1 MKALAWLALLSA
13 GLGGIESASADTP
26 KPGDALEWLNRVAAS
41 ARQLTYSGTFV
52 YQYGKTLETSR
63 ITHLRDAGG
72 ERSKL
77 ETLDGPLQ
85 VILRKDDD
93 FYCLNTDSK
102 PVKLDASHGRQF
114 FPSLTSAPAS
124 TFTDNYQVKL
134 GGVERV
140 AGYDCQML
148 RLVPKD
154 NLRYERRLCADVGS
168 GLLLKTA
175 TFNEKNEM
183 IEMFAFTQVAFGQQ
197 LDKERVRNMLVDSL
211 VESQVEHSA
220 LEGNVVESGWT
231 VANPPP
237 GFKKVME
244 MKRSLSGKPGS
255 VYHLVYSDGL
265 AAVSVF
271 IEPSKEKSKFPLG
284 SSHQGAVNY
293 FLTRVADFQVTVLGE
308 VPQPSVMQIG
318 NSVALRPRQ

>member
-1 MKALAWLALLSA
+1 MKALVWLALLSA
-13 GLGGIESASADTP
+13 GLGGIKSAGADTP
-26 KPGDALEWLNRVAAS
+26 KPGDSLEWLNRVATS

-63 ITHLRDAGG
+63 ITHMRDAGG

-85 VILRKDDD
+85 VILRRDDD
-93 FYCLNTDSK
+93 FYCLDTDSK
-102 PVKLDASHGRQF
+102 PVRLDRSHGRQF
-114 FPSLTSAPAS
+114 FPSLISAPVSA
-124 TFTDNYQVKL
+124 FTDNYQVKL

-140 AGYDCQML
+140 AGYDCQVL

-154 NLRYERRLCADVGS
+154 NMRYERRLCADVGS

-183 IEMFAFTQVAFGQQ
+183 VEMFAFTQVALGQQ
-197 LDKERVRNMLVDSL
+197 LDRERVRNMLVDSL
-211 VESQVEHSA
+211 GGPAADHSTPD
-220 LEGNVVESGWT
+220 GNVAESGWM

-244 MKRSLSGKPGS
+244 MKRSLNGKPGS

-271 IEPSKEKSKFPLG
+271 IEPSKEKSKFPIG
-284 SSHQGAVNY
+284 SSQQGAVSY
-293 FLTRVADFQVTVLGE
+293 FLTRVADFHVTVVGE
-308 VPQPSVMQIG
+308 VPQASVMQIG
-318 NSVALRPRQ
+318 NSVALRPR